1 VFAEVVARGRQYDWG
16 VEEVFFAMY
25 CLMANIGLLLANNF
39 VLAILGDAYSS
50 EVRVCHAADQSA
62 ESDGVEDPRS
72 GSGVHVEP
80 WVVLLRWKESSCEAH
95 LDSADTFTLLA
106 STAGCGGQ
114 ESFVFVR
121 FGSRLPCELT
131 ALLSVRNLE

>member
-1 VFAEVVARGRQYDWG
+1 MVARGRQYDWG

-62 ESDGVEDPRS
+62 VSDGLDDPRS

-80 WVVLLRWKESSCEAH
+80 WVMLLRWKESSCEAH